1 MTITLHIIVEGQTE
15 RQFAYE
21 VLLPHLSS
29 YGIVGIVQIITTS
42 AQSKTYRGGVGTYTQ
57 IKQNVKRALGRKGCM
72 VTTMLDLYGLPQDMP
87 GSKIISPE
95 IPGIQQVN
103 LLESLFGEDI
113 ADRRFIPYIQLY
125 EYETLLFS
133 DIQVI
138 DSIIGI
144 NGPTQIQ
151 KLRDILTI
159 AGEPEKINDN
169 PNTAPSKRLHHLYPS
184 YQKNPYNLLI
194 LKKIPFQ
201 TIRSACPHFN
211 SWITTLENL
220 GSHTGDTHE

>member
-1 MTITLHIIVEGQTE
+1 MTTTLHIIVEGQTE
-15 RQFAYE
+15 RQFAHE
-21 VLLPHLSS
+21 ILLPHLSS
-29 YGIVGIVQIITTS
+29 YGIVGIVQIITT
-42 AQSKTYRGGVGTYTQ
+42 AVQSKTYRGGVGTYAQ

-72 VTTMLDLYGLPQDMP
+72 VTTMLDLYGLPHDMP
-87 GSKIISPE
+87 GRQNFSPAVT
-95 IPGIQQVN
+95 GIQQVT

-133 DIQVI
+133 DIHAI

-151 KLRDILTI
+151 KLQEILTT

-184 YQKNPYNLLI
+184 YQKNPHNLLI
-194 LKKIPFQ
+194 LKTIPLLKL
-201 TIRSACPHFN
+201 RSACPHFN
-211 SWITTLENL
+211 SWLTTLEL
-220 GSHTGDTHE
+220 LADQTGDFPE